1 MQTKYSRRLC
11 ICFQPIHHKIF
22 DPEFEFFV
30 ISELILSLSVGISLQ
45 PIAVLDHTVGP
56 YLTFNSPQVQ
66 A

>member
-1 MQTKYSRRLC
+1 M
-11 ICFQPIHHKIF
+11 F

-30 ISELILSLSVGISLQ
+30 ISDLILSLSVGLSLQ